1 MLSLNNYIIESKI
14 ENVLLDRLC
23 LHCYAECL
31 LTFGKGLYPIN
42 IYESLGKFNNASKVL
57 EHILN
62 ELKNNF
68 SSQLIN
74 CKNDNVFFDSIQIE
88 IIEDNNF
95 YAAYDFIKDNVVN
108 IEIYCKN
115 EETFNDNIEEYE
127 ILILHELLHAY
138 EDYNRNINNKPDI
151 FQLWNIDY
159 EKSYLNM
166 NNFDKIK
173 RYISRCKYFL
183 NPQERNA
190 YFSSLE
196 SSIKKVIKDYHIS
209 VDNLDYEKFKH
220 GIKREYIWEIYFDLG
235 KFILSLDNID
245 EKRKNEIVKQYNS
258 LYNTEKSFNEI
269 KKELNNQWKK
279 FDNKFNQ
286 LVPKILCKN
295 IQIKEFK
302 NYSFSLNKL
311 NESFI
316 L

>member
-23 LHCYAECL
+23 LHCYVECL

-68 SSQLIN
+68 SSKLIN

-95 YAAYDFIKDNVVN
+95 YAAYNFIKDNVVN

-138 EDYNRNINNKPDI
+138 EDYNRNINNKSDI

-245 EKRKNEIVKQYNS
+245 EKCKNEIVKQYNS